1 MAEEE
6 RRKRCEEQEQERR
19 KRSEEEEQER
29 ISRISEQE
37 QSISEPSQQI
47 TTGRLTFSLCYYL
60 CYA

>member
-37 QSISEPSQQI
+37 QSIAEPSQQI
-47 TTGRLTFSLCYYL
+47 TTSKLIFNL
-60 CYA
+60 CYAQSK